1 MAFEQVTNSRLSDK
15 VVELIMN
22 MILDGTLKGGDK
34 LPNENELS
42 EELNVSRGVL
52 REALIILQARDYI
65 IRKPKDGTFIND
77 DILAMLNQ
85 QNGISLKKA
94 TFLDMIEM
102 RECIEQRAVEK
113 IIDTANQE
121 ELEEVLRIVL
131 NPKVEEEIAHDY
143 YFHHHLAELSK
154 NFMFMNFID
163 TYYNIIKDLQIG
175 EDENGDEHGN
185 SEKFTA
191 RKLEINKEH
200 LDIAQAL
207 LSRNKDE
214 AKSAVLVHL
223 SKVKELAIKEM
234 LI

>member
-15 VVELIMN
+15 VVEIIMN

-77 DILAMLNQ
+77 DILSMLNKQ
-85 QNGISLKKA
+85 KGISLKKA

-102 RECIEQRAVEK
+102 RECVEQRVVEK
-113 IIDTANQE
+113 IIETASRE

-163 TYYNIIKDLQIG
+163 TYYNVIKDLQIG
-175 EDENGDEHGN
+175 EENSDDYE
-185 SEKFTA
+185 SADKFSA
-191 RKLEINKEH
+191 RKIEINKEH

-207 LSRNKDE
+207 LSRNKKE
-214 AKSAVLVHL
+214 AKNAVLEHL